1 MRRLFSLSLWIATIS
16 TTLIVQAQKDI
27 QPPETFTA
35 NAQALGRNA
44 GASAGD
50 DPNRPVHQRE
60 RSRDYPGSVASGWI
74 PGLPSAL
81 RSAPEVGWVEM
92 NGRKTKVRWARQQ
105 PTDKGRTITIVTESP
120 LAFVGGAAVDAKPRK
135 GYEVAVIQLEVDQ
148 IGLGTGSMAAAA
160 RVRPGGRP
168 ESRSTTT
175 RRTRS
180 SSSPCGSRS
189 QSRAGE
195 VVLPPARG
203 RLSLAVWS
211 VILLAVSARAL
222 LAQTTGPVTPPDVA
236 ETSPPGTPDELG
248 LRFHGYLRSGFGVD
262 GTGKG
267 QQPFIAPLAGAKYR
281 LGNEAETHL
290 ETTFAYGTNSEDKDP
305 AYFDTRITLA
315 YVAPTSQSNTF
326 ATTFSL
332 REAYALGRRLWEAQ
346 PNATFW
352 AGARFY
358 DRHDLH
364 ILDFWY
370 RDPSGFGGGIE
381 DIALGEQV
389 KFAFSWIGG
398 SQDQLDSNGTVP
410 RDELPLQQEHAR
422 SAVRA

>member
-1 MRRLFSLSLWIATIS
+1 M
-16 TTLIVQAQKDI
+16 
-27 QPPETFTA
+27 
-35 NAQALGRNA
+35 
-44 GASAGD
+44 
-50 DPNRPVHQRE
+50 
-60 RSRDYPGSVASGWI
+60 
-74 PGLPSAL
+74 
-81 RSAPEVGWVEM
+81 
-92 NGRKTKVRWARQQ
+92 
-105 PTDKGRTITIVTESP
+105 
-120 LAFVGGAAVDAKPRK
+120 
-135 GYEVAVIQLEVDQ
+135 
-148 IGLGTGSMAAAA
+148 
-160 RVRPGGRP
+160 
-168 ESRSTTT
+168 
-175 RRTRS
+175 
-180 SSSPCGSRS
+180 
-189 QSRAGE
+189 
-195 VVLPPARG
+195 LPPARG

-281 LGNEAETHL
+281 LGNEAETYL

-410 RDELPLQQEHAR
+410 QDELSRFNKNTLERGYAGLMSPGLACLSHLTCLTSMATRWRQVAHPSSWMTVSASRAQPSSSCHSPEGATSLPCCATGAAYDFRSILGPPAGRTFVPGEFVEPDDLWQFRLVNDLLFEQRGRWQLQGAVIYQELDNGAAANHRVRWVSLGAR
-422 SAVRA
+422 PVYALGRSSRWRPKPVGTTRASPICPAGHCSS